1 MRRSLIILISV
12 VALIMFASPIV
23 IISANPQLASDIA
36 DNIVRPLIGDTAV
49 IYFEKIFF
57 NTSDTIKRITYH
69 GTLPISAISQRDVS
83 DINNANTRLNLTPL
97 PTPANMPTLEGEG
110 IWKKVILDQFPNE
123 EPVATTFIRP
133 DSDRPYALVTII
145 QMDMQRL
152 SLGIVAGIKEPGG
165 SFGHP
170 GTGRIPQNSI
180 QNNNLIGAFD
190 GGFLYNDGQYGMIAD
205 GITYAP
211 LKQNTATLIGRT
223 NGELSIVNYS
233 GQDLGN
239 NIAFV
244 RQNCPILIENG
255 NLAVTDPK
263 NKAQWGRTLTSQTYT
278 WRSGIG
284 ITSTGNLL
292 YAGGNN
298 LTPATLA
305 YALKTAGAVNAM
317 QLDINPAWVS
327 FNFFTKDHATET
339 LTSIPFMKD
348 AHDRSKQYIHGHS
361 KDFFYLYKK

>member
-1 MRRSLIILISV
+1 MRRLFFVLIPAATLIV
-12 VALIMFASPIV
+12 LVSPIA

-36 DNIVRPLIGDTAV
+36 DNIARPLIGDAAV
-49 IYFEKIFF
+49 IYLEKIFF
-57 NTSDTIKRITYH
+57 NTSDAIKKITYH
-69 GTLPISAISQRDVS
+69 GALPASATSQTDVS
-83 DINNANTRLNLTPL
+83 NTHNTNTRLDLAPL
-97 PTPANMPTLEGEG
+97 PVPAHMPAMPYEGV
-110 IWKKVILDQFPNE
+110 WKKVILDQFPNE

-133 DSDRPYALVTII
+133 DADRPYALVTII
-145 QMDMQRL
+145 QMDIKKL
-152 SLGIVAGIKEPGG
+152 SLGIVAGIKEPGE

-170 GTGRIPQNSI
+170 GTGRIPQDRI
-180 QNNNLIGAFD
+180 QHDNVIGAFD

-211 LKQNTATLIGRT
+211 LKQNIATLVART
-223 NGELSIVNYS
+223 NGELSIMNYT

-244 RQNCPILIENG
+244 RQNCPVLIENG
-255 NLAVTDPK
+255 NLSVTDPK

-305 YALKTAGAVNAM
+305 YALKAAGAVNAM

-327 FNFFTKDHATET
+327 FNFFTKNPATGI

-348 AHDRSKQYIHGHS
+348 AHDRSKQYIHGHN